1 LDPSTDRIVKIGLVK
16 FTSDGEVFDEFATLV
31 NSPGSSRE
39 VREIHHI
46 DDSDLLRAPA
56 LEQVL
61 PEVFGFI
68 AGTVLVAHN
77 LEFEE
82 GFLAAS
88 AQRAGIQLPDTV
100 GLCTLRTC
108 RRQLDGRAFSLV
120 SMYKTATG
128 EWSDSRHTALGDA
141 RSVSKVLVW
150 LLRQPPSPLSLT
162 EPATGDRRDRYV
174 PDQLSP
180 SAALRWEN
188 RRDGRSGWMPI
199 GKGGDGTAGA
209 CQIKDLHLRV
219 GHAVEIP

>member
-77 LEFEE
+77 LEF
-82 GFLAAS
+82 S
-88 AQRAGIQLPDTV
+88 
-100 GLCTLRTC
+100 C
-108 RRQLDGRAFSLV
+108 
-120 SMYKTATG
+120 
-128 EWSDSRHTALGDA
+128 
-141 RSVSKVLVW
+141 
-150 LLRQPPSPLSLT
+150 LT
-162 EPATGDRRDRYV
+162 
-174 PDQLSP
+174 
-180 SAALRWEN
+180 
-188 RRDGRSGWMPI
+188 RSGC
-199 GKGGDGTAGA
+199 A
-209 CQIKDLHLRV
+209 H
-219 GHAVEIP
+219 